1 MAIERTRTEN
11 DEVTTGNQTGTQGLT
26 TATIANADER
36 QYTTGAD
43 DAAGNRYDT
52 RRAGN
57 RENTS
62 GENAWT
68 TGTTARTAEGQENDQ
83 ATPLFSMEETKDL
96 RARWETVQGGFV
108 DDPRRAVEQADG
120 MVASAIKRLAE
131 IFAEERGRLEHQ
143 WDRGDDVSTED
154 LRVALR
160 RYRSFFGRILSV

>member
-11 DEVTTGNQTGTQGLT
+11 DEVTTGNQIGTEGLT

-36 QYTTGAD
+36 QYTTGAG
-43 DAAGNRYDT
+43 DAAGNRFDT
-52 RRAGN
+52 RRGSN
-57 RENTS
+57 R
-62 GENAWT
+62 ENAWT
-68 TGTTARTAEGQENDQ
+68 TGTTARTAEGDENDQ

-131 IFAEERGRLEHQ
+131 IFADERGRLEHQ
-143 WDRGDDVSTED
+143 WDRGDGVSTED

-160 RYRSFFGRILSV
+160 RYRSFFGRLLSV